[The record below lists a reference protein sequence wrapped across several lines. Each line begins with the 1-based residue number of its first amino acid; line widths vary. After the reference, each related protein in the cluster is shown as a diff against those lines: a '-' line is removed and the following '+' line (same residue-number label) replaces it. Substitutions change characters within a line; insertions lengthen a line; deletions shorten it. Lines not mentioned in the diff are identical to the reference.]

1 MVSLP
6 GRTQSLDAADLAGPN
21 ARGILNS
28 YAATHADVFA
38 NPAMHYG
45 GWNDPDTH
53 KMSLDPSE
61 NIMSRS
67 AAVAAGVARN
77 QKEIWDVKNKVGI
90 KTGGTGK

>member
-1 MVSLP
+1 
-6 GRTQSLDAADLAGPN
+6 
-21 ARGILNS
+21 
-28 YAATHADVFA
+28 
-38 NPAMHYG
+38 
-45 GWNDPDTH
+45 
-53 KMSLDPSE
+53 MSLDPSE